1 MFELEIETETA
12 LSATQERKTS
22 DLQGKNSHL
31 WATWEIYS
39 LIFLKELPPEARG
52 FIFFPPVFLFMLFFI
67 CGLSE
72 QHLCQGPRDFSF
84 QLQIRVLETL
94 WTEKPSSNY
103 FR

>member
-31 WATWEIYS
+31 WAAWEIYS

-52 FIFFPPVFLFMLFFI
+52 FIFSHPSSCLCSSLSVVFLSNI
-67 CGLSE
+67 CVRGLGIS
-72 QHLCQGPRDFSF
+72 
-84 QLQIRVLETL
+84 
-94 WTEKPSSNY
+94 PSSY
-103 FR
+103 R